1 MRPTLCAA
9 CVCLLLSAI
18 PALACEAATKLI
30 YNKPVEI
37 RGTLKEGKGQHE
49 AQGAFAYSYVA
60 LDQPVCVASET
71 EADEFNEPTE
81 KPIDRI
87 QIAGEA
93 AGKDLP
99 LGKHVKVSGTL
110 FGAHTM
116 WHAEDVLIDASDV
129 TPE

>member
-1 MRPTLCAA
+1 MHPTLRAA
-9 CVCLLLSAI
+9 GICLLLSAA
-18 PALACEAATKLI
+18 PALACEAATNLI

-37 RGTLKEGKGQHE
+37 RGTLKAGKGQHE

-71 EADEFNEPTE
+71 EADEFNEPTD

-110 FGAHTM
+110 FGVHTM
-116 WHAEDVLIDASDV
+116 WHAENVLIDASDV
-129 TPE
+129 TPD

>member
-9 CVCLLLSAI
+9 CIYLLLSAI

-37 RGTLKEGKGQHE
+37 HGTLKEGKGQHE
-49 AQGAFAYSYVA
+49 SQGAFAYTYVV
-60 LDQPVCVASET
+60 LDQPVCVAPEI
-71 EADEFNEPTE
+71 AGDEFNEPTD
-81 KPIDRI
+81 KPVDRI
-87 QIAGEA
+87 QIAGES

-99 LGKHVKVSGTL
+99 LGRHVKVSGTL

-116 WHAEDVLIDASDV
+116 WHVEGVLIDASDV

>member
-9 CVCLLLSAI
+9 CICLLLSAI

-30 YNKPVEI
+30 YNKPVEL